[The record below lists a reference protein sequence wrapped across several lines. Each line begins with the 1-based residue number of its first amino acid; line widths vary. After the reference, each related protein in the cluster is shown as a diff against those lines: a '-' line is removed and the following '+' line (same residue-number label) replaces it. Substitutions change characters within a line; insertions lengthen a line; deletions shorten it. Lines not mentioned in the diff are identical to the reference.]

1 MCKSDVGGQCD
12 FELAQLDFEIVL
24 LQSRKCA
31 MRSCCSSV
39 LRPSQPSRFGRDFGN
54 TCHAP
59 HSAPLRIQII
69 QNQIREPHSESESE
83 SKCKNKSALQC
94 PPCANDKHP
103 ARRAARWPCP
113 PCCPQPALG
122 PLAAMPLA
130 DRMRHVACTCTPQAP
145 NRPPSQA
152 RTEPAPDPLHHAAC
166 IYLLLRHHHWSR
178 TSSGRQ

>member
-1 MCKSDVGGQCD
+1 
-12 FELAQLDFEIVL
+12 
-24 LQSRKCA
+24 
-31 MRSCCSSV
+31 MRSWCSSV

-130 DRMRHVACTCTPQAP
+130 DRMRHAACTCTPQAP
-145 NRPPSQA
+145 NRPPRPSPYRA
-152 RTEPAPDPLHHAAC
+152 RPRSPAPRRMHLIAAAPSPLVSDEFRQA
-166 IYLLLRHHHWSR
+166 ISTLRDKGHNKSECRPGH
-178 TSSGRQ
+178 QE